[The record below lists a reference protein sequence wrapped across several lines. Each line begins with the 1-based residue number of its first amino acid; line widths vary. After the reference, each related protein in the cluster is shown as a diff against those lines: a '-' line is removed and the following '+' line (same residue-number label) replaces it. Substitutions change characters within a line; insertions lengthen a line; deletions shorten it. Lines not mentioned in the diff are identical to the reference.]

1 MLETTLPGEVTAD
14 DRLLL
19 YFAGHG
25 IALNGDD
32 DDGPKG
38 YLIPQDAQLGD
49 VQTYLPMT
57 QLHDCLNNL
66 PCRHFLGILDCCFAG
81 AFRWSSNKRE
91 ILAAKKIYKERYDR
105 FISDPAWQVIT
116 SAAYDQK
123 ALDTFS
129 LHSQRGGEGNHSPF
143 AAALLAALEGQA
155 DCHPPAA
162 NGKPAGDG
170 VITATELYLYLRD
183 AVELVTESRWQRQT
197 PGIWPLKKHD
207 KGEYIFLP
215 PGHVLNLPP
224 APPLDES
231 KNPYRGLESF
241 EEEHSSLFFGRQ
253 KLTQHLYE
261 FVNRQTLTVVLGA
274 SGTGKSSLVKAGLI
288 PYLKKLQSQ
297 SNQQEWLILAPMRP
311 GESPFREL
319 NNTLS
324 QGKIPI
330 VDLSKINYEQ
340 TIKSLSAMMNA
351 WCKRNPQSKLLFVVD
366 QLEEVITLCRD
377 EPERENFLNFLAVA
391 VAKYPEQLRIVLT
404 LRSDFEPQF
413 QDTHLQEY
421 WKNARFIVPA
431 MERDELRAAIEEPA
445 SARVMYFEPHNL
457 VDKLIDEVA
466 QMPGALPLL
475 SFTLSE
481 LYLKYLRNYREGLR
495 DNRAITE
502 QDYQELGGVARSLT
516 QRADYEYEQLVKRDT
531 AYAHTIR
538 HVMLRMVAVGGGE
551 LARRRVPLSEL
562 EYPPGEN
569 ERVQEVIHHFTN
581 ARLLVKGEDIDGNP
595 YVEPAHDALVRGW
608 QKLLVWKQ
616 EDEESV
622 ILQRRL
628 TPAAMEWERVKNQDK
643 EQPKEIP
650 DKIDPVLDWLD
661 RRLFVIENIFQ
672 KIPAQ
677 LARLLRRSHNQQGQF
692 RQKPTHFLWD
702 SNPYL
707 VLLDRELHA
716 DNNCLNQ
723 VEREFIQKSV
733 LQKRRNSSWR
743 WRIAV
748 VVFLGLSSLTIFALN
763 RQIIAEKQAIR
774 ALIEASAGNFTGNRN
789 SFDALINVL
798 TASKRLQQLPWG
810 STDQELQD
818 SLLTTLV
825 QSVKWVREQ
834 NRLQCHQDTVQSVSF
849 SPDGKMLATASYDKT
864 VKLWRRDGSL
874 FKTLKGHTKAVRSV
888 SFSPDSKMIASGS
901 PDGTVRLWDSNGN
914 LIRPIKALD
923 SVRSV
928 SFSPDGRQIATAG
941 VDKTGNT
948 VKLWRLDG
956 KLLDTLTEHQKL
968 VRQVIFNPKG
978 DQIITASDDQTVK
991 LWSRDGKTR
1000 PKNLNQDSKHR
1011 NQDSGTV
1018 VSVDFTSDGQFFV
1031 TGSTDGTVQL
1041 WSREGKLKRTLQHP
1055 GTEDVW
1061 SVSISGDGQI
1071 IASGSVDGTIRLW
1084 TQDGRLLDTWVVH
1097 KGQITSVTFSP
1108 DGKMLATAGND
1119 GIVKLWQI
1127 KRKWLNV
1134 LVGHEK
1140 NVLDAKFSPDGKM
1153 IASASYDGT
1162 VRIWSREGKLL
1173 FAPLT
1178 NHKKKVNTVS
1188 FSPKVN
1194 IIASGGDDGTIKI
1207 WDINGKFQRT
1217 LGTHENS
1224 VIFVSFSNDGKML
1237 ASASAD
1243 GTAKLWSL
1251 DGNKEIPL
1259 KRHKD
1264 RVLSVAFSPD
1274 GKTIA
1279 TAGDDGSV
1287 KLWSSSG
1294 QFLHEW
1300 PAHTSVIWSVSF
1312 SPKDGQTIITASN
1325 DKTIKLWRR
1334 DGTLITPPLSGHTT
1348 PVYHATF
1355 SYDGKIIASAS
1366 SDQTIKLWRR
1376 DGKLITTLNGHT
1388 SMVHNVSFSHDSK
1401 WLVSAGADKVVLL
1414 WDVSDISVQALR
1426 KKGYSHIHNYLQ
1438 TQSKGANKL
1447 CH

>member
-1 MLETTLPGEVTAD
+1 
-14 DRLLL
+14 
-19 YFAGHG
+19 
-25 IALNGDD
+25 
-32 DDGPKG
+32 
-38 YLIPQDAQLGD
+38 
-49 VQTYLPMT
+49 
-57 QLHDCLNNL
+57 
-66 PCRHFLGILDCCFAG
+66 
-81 AFRWSSNKRE
+81 
-91 ILAAKKIYKERYDR
+91 
-105 FISDPAWQVIT
+105 
-116 SAAYDQK
+116 
-123 ALDTFS
+123 
-129 LHSQRGGEGNHSPF
+129 
-143 AAALLAALEGQA
+143 
-155 DCHPPAA
+155 
-162 NGKPAGDG
+162 
-170 VITATELYLYLRD
+170 
-183 AVELVTESRWQRQT
+183 
-197 PGIWPLKKHD
+197 
-207 KGEYIFLP
+207 
-215 PGHVLNLPP
+215 
-224 APPLDES
+224 
-231 KNPYRGLESF
+231 
-241 EEEHSSLFFGRQ
+241 
-253 KLTQHLYE
+253 
-261 FVNRQTLTVVLGA
+261 VLGA

-324 QGKIPI
+324 QGKIPV

-377 EPERENFLNFLAVA
+377 EAERENFLNFLAVA
-391 VAKYPEQLRIVLT
+391 VAKYSEQLRIVLT

-413 QDTHLQEY
+413 QDTRLQEY

-431 MERDELRAAIEEPA
+431 MKREELRAAIEEPA

-481 LYLKYLRNYREGLR
+481 LYLKYLRSYREGSR

-516 QRADYEYEQLVKRDT
+516 QRADCEYEQLVKRDK
-531 AYAHTIR
+531 AYTQTIR

-616 EDEESV
+616 EDEESL

-643 EQPKEIP
+643 EQPKAIP

-661 RRLFVIENIFQ
+661 IRLFSIENLFQ

-677 LARLLRRSHNQQGQF
+677 LARLLRRSQNQRGQS
-692 RQKPTHFLWD
+692 RQKPTQFLWD

-716 DNNCLNQ
+716 DNNWLNQ

-743 WRIAV
+743 WRIAT
-748 VVFLGLSSLTIFALN
+748 VVFLGLSGLTIFALN

-774 ALIEASAGNFTGNRN
+774 ALIETSAANFTANRN

-818 SLLTTLV
+818 YLLTTLV

-849 SPDGKMLATASYDKT
+849 SPDGKMLATASHDNT
-864 VKLWRRDGSL
+864 VKLWRWDGSL
-874 FKTLKGHTKAVRSV
+874 FKTLKGHTKAVMSV

-901 PDGTVRLWDSNGN
+901 RDGTVRLWDSNGN
-914 LIRPIKALD
+914 LIRPIKAHD
-923 SVRSV
+923 RVMSV

-941 VDKTGNT
+941 VDKTSNT

-1000 PKNLNQDSKHR
+1000 PKNLNQDSKNP

-1055 GTEDVW
+1055 GTGDVW

-1084 TQDGRLLDTWVVH
+1084 TQDGSLLDTWVGH

-1108 DGKMLATAGND
+1108 DGEILATAGND

-1127 KRKWLNV
+1127 KRNWLTD

-1140 NVLDAKFSPDGKM
+1140 NVLDAKFSPDDKM
-1153 IASASYDGT
+1153 IASASSDGT

-1188 FSPKVN
+1188 FSPKGN
-1194 IIASGGDDGTIKI
+1194 IIASGGDDGTIKL
-1207 WDINGKFQRT
+1207 WDINGKFQRM
-1217 LGTHENS
+1217 LGTHES
-1224 VIFVSFSNDGKML
+1224 RVISVSFSNDGKML

-1243 GTAKLWSL
+1243 ETAKLWSL
-1251 DGNKEIPL
+1251 DGNKKIPL
-1259 KRHKD
+1259 KRHKG

-1294 QFLHEW
+1294 QLLHEW

-1348 PVYHATF
+1348 PVFHATF
-1355 SYDGKIIASAS
+1355 SYDQKIIASAS

-1388 SMVHNVSFSHDSK
+1388 SMVHNVSFTHDNK
-1401 WLVSAGADKVVLL
+1401 WLASAGADKVVLL
-1414 WDVSDISVQALR
+1414 WDVSDINVQELR
-1426 KKGYSHIHNYLQ
+1426 KKGYSHIHNYWQ